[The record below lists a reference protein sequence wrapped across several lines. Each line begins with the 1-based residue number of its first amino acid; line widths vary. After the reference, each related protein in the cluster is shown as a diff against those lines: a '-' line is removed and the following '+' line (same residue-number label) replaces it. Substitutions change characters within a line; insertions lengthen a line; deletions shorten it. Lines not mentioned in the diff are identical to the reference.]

1 MKQLRN
7 EVIEYIHRDNELN
20 ILQALDTMYCTAFN
34 ITLSEL
40 DSLVANMKEDDLEL
54 WSQVIAGDL
63 TFGDKKRLLKFRNK
77 HLNYYYEQSSR
88 I

>member
-34 ITLSEL
+34 ITLP
-40 DSLVANMKEDDLEL
+40 
-54 WSQVIAGDL
+54 
-63 TFGDKKRLLKFRNK
+63 
-77 HLNYYYEQSSR
+77 
-88 I
+88 

>member
-7 EVIEYIHRDNELN
+7 EVIEYIHRDNEIN

-54 WSQVIAGDL
+54 WSKLFLDKT
-63 TFGDKKRLLKFRNK
+63 TFAEKKRLLKFRNK
-77 HLNYYYEQSSR
+77 HLNYFYEQS

>member
-7 EVIEYIHRDNELN
+7 EVIEYIHREDEKTL
-20 ILQALDTMYCTAFN
+20 LQSLDVICCTAFN

-40 DSLVANMKEDDLEL
+40 DSLISKMDEDTLEV
-54 WSQVIAGDL
+54 WSKLFLDKT
-63 TFGDKKRLLKFRNK
+63 TFAEKKRLLKFRNK
-77 HLNYYYEQSSR
+77 HLNYFYEQS

>member
-1 MKQLRN
+1 
-7 EVIEYIHRDNELN
+7 
-20 ILQALDTMYCTAFN
+20 MYCTAFN

-54 WSQVIAGDL
+54 WSQLITGDL
-63 TFGDKKRLLKFRNK
+63 TFSDKKRLLKFRNK